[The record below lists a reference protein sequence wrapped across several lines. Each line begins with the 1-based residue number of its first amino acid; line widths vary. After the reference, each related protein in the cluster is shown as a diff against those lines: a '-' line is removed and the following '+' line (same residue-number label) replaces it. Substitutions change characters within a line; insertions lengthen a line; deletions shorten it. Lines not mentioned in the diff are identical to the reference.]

1 LISCSALLFD
11 MDGLMVDSEPL
22 WFRVQG
28 DFVRAH
34 GGEWTSEIAAQCRGR
49 GLVNAMRVIKETC
62 PLPVDVER
70 DTRAILDQFAARIP
84 ELELKPGCREL
95 VALAAERATATAVA
109 SSSALRLI
117 EGVLDRFALRTSFA
131 VVISGEAVNRPKPAP
146 DVFLAA
152 AERLGAA
159 PRDCVVLEDAYPGVQ
174 AARAAGMRVIAV
186 PEEIDARF
194 AAIADAVV
202 PDLHAARSMLDL
214 HPASGTG
221 HAGKR

>member
-1 LISCSALLFD
+1 

-49 GLVNAMRVIKETC
+49 GLVNAMRVIKEAC

-70 DTRAILDQFAARIP
+70 DTVAILDEFAARIP
-84 ELELKPGCREL
+84 ELELKAGCREL
-95 VALAAERATATAVA
+95 VALAAERGTSTAVA

-117 EGVLDRFALRTSFA
+117 EAVLDRFSLRASFG
-131 VVISGEAVNRPKPAP
+131 VVVSGEAVSRPKPAP

-159 PRDCVVLEDAYPGVQ
+159 PGDCVVLEDAYAGVL

-186 PEEIDARF
+186 PEENDSRLAS
-194 AAIADAVV
+194 IADAVV
-202 PDLHAARSMLDL
+202 PDLHAARALLEL
-214 HPASGTG
+214 HRGPP
-221 HAGKR
+221 R